1 MASHNELG
9 RIGEALGK
17 TFLENQA
24 YEILHLNWKHS
35 YYEIDIIAAKDDVLH
50 FIEVKTRRSQQ
61 FGLPEESVD
70 EKKLEKIMK
79 AAEQF
84 MYLYPAW
91 IKIQYDV
98 LSISLGINNIP
109 EFFFIED
116 VYL

>member
-24 YEILHLNWKHS
+24 YEILHCNWKHS
-35 YYEIDIIAAKDDVLH
+35 FYEIDIIAAKDDVLH
-50 FIEVKTRRSQQ
+50 FIEVKTRRSER

-70 EKKLEKIMK
+70 ENKLEKIMK

-84 MYLYPAW
+84 MYLYPTW

-98 LSISLGINNIP
+98 LSISVGTNNIP

>member
-17 TFLENQA
+17 TFLENHD
-24 YEILHLNWKHS
+24 YEILHVNWKHS
-35 YYEIDIIAAKDDVLH
+35 YYEIDIIAAKNDILH
-50 FIEVKTRRSQQ
+50 FIEIKTRRSLR

-70 EKKLEKIMK
+70 QKKLEKMMN
-79 AAEQF
+79 AAEEF
-84 MYLYPAW
+84 LFRFPEW
-91 IKIQYDV
+91 KRIQYDV
-98 LSISLGINNIP
+98 LSISIGDRNVP